1 MSFSLVSRDSSRP
14 HNQFAKAKNKTIDI
28 YVDEGSFESPYYS
41 FYDSKSK
48 KIPEFIINLKQKYRF
63 HRLDDVTSHPF
74 YLSHSGEQDLPG
86 GALKFRGKGD
96 ANDGIIGAQI
106 FSLSFKKRDRKLI
119 KSEGF
124 IQYFCTAHPVMT
136 GIIPIKG
143 SKISEGGSEDA
154 LRNLLVGPPESDSS
168 IPLL

>member
-1 MSFSLVSRDSSRP
+1 MSFSLVSRDSSRL
-14 HNQFAKAKNKTIDI
+14 HKQFAKAKNKTIDI
-28 YVDEGSFESPYYS
+28 YVDEGSFESPYYN

-48 KIPEFIINLKQKYRF
+48 KVPEFIIDLKHKYRF
-63 HRLDDVTSHPF
+63 HRFDDATSHPF

-86 GALKFRGKGD
+86 GALKFRGRGD
-96 ANDGIIGAQI
+96 DNDGIIGAQI
-106 FSLSFKKRDRKLI
+106 FSLSFKRRDRKLI

-143 SKISEGGSEDA
+143 AKISEGESEDA
-154 LRNLLVGPPESDSS
+154 LRNLLVGPSDSDSS

>member
-1 MSFSLVSRDSSRP
+1 MSFSLGLRDSSRP

-28 YVDEGSFESPYYS
+28 YVDAGSFESPHYN

-74 YLSHSGEQDLPG
+74 YLSHSGEQDLPA
-86 GALKFRGKGD
+86 GALKFRGRGD

-124 IQYFCTAHPVMT
+124 IEYFCTAHSAMT

-143 SKISEGGSEDA
+143 AKMSEGGSGDA
-154 LRNLLVGPPESDSS
+154 LHTLLVGPPESDSS

>member
-1 MSFSLVSRDSSRP
+1 MSFSLVSRDSSRL
-14 HNQFAKAKNKTIDI
+14 HKQFAKSKNKTIDI
-28 YVDEGSFESPYYS
+28 YVDEGSFESPYYN

-48 KIPEFIINLKQKYRF
+48 KIPEFIINLKHKYRF
-63 HRLDDVTSHPF
+63 HRFDDATSHPF
-74 YLSHSGEQDLPG
+74 YLSHSGEKDLPG
-86 GALKFRGKGD
+86 GALKLRGRRD
-96 ANDGIIGAQI
+96 DNDGIIGAQM

-136 GIIPIKG
+136 QIIPIKG
-143 SKISEGGSEDA
+143 AKISEGGSEDA
-154 LRNLLVGPPESDSS
+154 LGDLLLGTPESDSS

>member
-1 MSFSLVSRDSSRP
+1 MSFSLVSRDSSRL
-14 HNQFAKAKNKTIDI
+14 HKQFAKAKNKTIDI

-48 KIPEFIINLKQKYRF
+48 KIPEFIINLKHKYRF
-63 HRLDDVTSHPF
+63 HRFDDATSHPF

-86 GALKFRGKGD
+86 GALKFRGRGD
-96 ANDGIIGAQI
+96 DNDGIISAQI

-143 SKISEGGSEDA
+143 AKMSESGSEDA
-154 LRNLLVGPPESDSS
+154 LRDLLLGTPESDSS